1 MESPFFWLFLISV
14 LAAFVLLTRR
24 QPTVVVTTP
33 PDSGCASTLL
43 GVLMLAVIF
52 TGFMFWMS

>member
-1 MESPFFWLFLISV
+1 MGSPFFWLLLGFALGA
-14 LAAFVLLTRR
+14 LVLLSRR
-24 QPTVVVTTP
+24 QPTLVVAES